1 MQMKIKPANMEIIK
15 LGVLTII
22 FIMPLVLL
30 ACSSEPTDDMSQET
44 KIPVK
49 TKIVQSEEVAD
60 RLHYIG
66 LVSSN
71 KVVNK
76 SFKVEGR
83 ILDVYVEEGEQV
95 ETGQALLVLEPVDLE
110 YALEAA
116 KSDHL
121 SAIAQENKARQA
133 YVFAQSH
140 FEDIKALYDQGAVS
154 KIEFDQ
160 AKLNFNGAKA
170 DLESAS
176 ERVKQA
182 KTALDQSQDMQAES
196 ILYAPFDG
204 QANRVLVES
213 GEFVSTGYPVVVL
226 SDNKKTVFTGVSQ
239 EDVQKVQ
246 PGMEA
251 EVTIDE
257 IKSTGIV
264 KTVNSIPDQDTRTYQ
279 VAIDVEVISYPV
291 GAVGDVDI
299 IVGTREGIKIPVS
312 SVLSSSTD
320 YVYVVEENRAIKKEI
335 NLEGVVDTNVYVS
348 GLDPGDE
355 LIIEGMKNV
364 KNLSEV
370 NILSE

>member
-1 MQMKIKPANMEIIK
+1 
-15 LGVLTII
+15 
-22 FIMPLVLL
+22 
-30 ACSSEPTDDMSQET
+30 
-44 KIPVK
+44 
-49 TKIVQSEEVAD
+49 
-60 RLHYIG
+60 
-66 LVSSN
+66 
-71 KVVNK
+71 
-76 SFKVEGR
+76 
-83 ILDVYVEEGEQV
+83 
-95 ETGQALLVLEPVDLE
+95 
-110 YALEAA
+110 
-116 KSDHL
+116 
-121 SAIAQENKARQA
+121 
-133 YVFAQSH
+133 
-140 FEDIKALYDQGAVS
+140 
-154 KIEFDQ
+154 
-160 AKLNFNGAKA
+160 
-170 DLESAS
+170 
-176 ERVKQA
+176 KQA